1 MPQHMG
7 QAGRSRQTNPY
18 EIFQADADI
27 TSCKALIRQGSRSFY
42 NASLLLPRAVRD
54 PAYALYAFCRLADD
68 AIDDSEQA
76 QVHSALDRLRDRL
89 DRAYAGRPIDRAS
102 DRAFARVVETFG
114 VPRAL
119 PDALLEGFAW
129 DAEGRRY
136 DSIDD
141 LNAYGAR
148 VAGSVGAM
156 MTVLMEVRDGPTV
169 ARATDLGC
177 AMQLTN
183 IARDVGEDARAGRL
197 YLPMSWMRDAGIEPD
212 QWLRDPRFDDR
223 LAGVISR
230 LLRVADELYARA
242 GAGIARLPANCRP
255 SIQAAR
261 TIYAEIGREVERR
274 GRDSVSQRAVVGRS
288 RKVSLLGQ
296 ALLSSHRNEDAL
308 GLPAL
313 PQTQFLV
320 DAVVSAPTPNGSL
333 TGRSVDEQVGWV
345 VDLFSRLERVDRE
358 SGPSKDPLGASAGAD

>member
-1 MPQHMG
+1 MQPSSG
-7 QAGRSRQTNPY
+7 PENPY
-18 EIFQADADI
+18 LIRRRAEADLAACRD
-27 TSCKALIRQGSRSFY
+27 LIRQGSRSFY

-68 AIDDSEQA
+68 AIDDAETGE
-76 QVHSALDRLRDRL
+76 VDVALVRLRERL
-89 DRAYAGRPIDRAS
+89 ELAYAGRPIDRPS
-102 DRAFARVVETFG
+102 DRAFAHVVATFG

-119 PDALLEGFAW
+119 PEALLEGFAW

-148 VAGSVGAM
+148 VAGAVGAM
-156 MTVLMEVRDGPTV
+156 MAVLMGVREGPTL
-169 ARATDLGC
+169 ARAADLGC

-183 IARDVGEDARAGRL
+183 IVRDVGEDARAGRI
-197 YLPMSWMRDAGIEPD
+197 YLPLRWMEEVGLDPEA
-212 QWLRDPRFDDR
+212 WLAAPRFDDR
-223 LAGVISR
+223 LAEVVSR
-230 LLRVADELYARA
+230 VLRAADDLYARA
-242 GAGIARLPANCRP
+242 GAGIAQLPSACRP

-274 GRDSVSQRAVVGRS
+274 GRDSVTQRAVVGRS

-296 ALLSSHRNEDAL
+296 ALLASHRQERAL
-308 GLPAL
+308 NAPAL

-320 DAVVSAPTPNGSL
+320 DAVVASPPPERPNPV
-333 TGRSVDEQVGWV
+333 RSVDEQVGWV
-345 VDLFSRLERVDRE
+345 VDLFSRLERIERDRV
-358 SGPSKDPLGASAGAD
+358 SPGTPMGAPSGAD

>member
-1 MPQHMG
+1 MQP
-7 QAGRSRQTNPY
+7 SSPPESPY
-18 EIFQADADI
+18 LVRRRAEADLAACRD
-27 TSCKALIRQGSRSFY
+27 LIRQGSRSFY

-68 AIDDSEQA
+68 AIDDAETG
-76 QVHSALDRLRDRL
+76 QVDAALDRLRERL
-89 DRAYAGRPIDRAS
+89 ELAYAGRPIDRAS
-102 DRAFARVVETFG
+102 DRAFAHVIASFG

-119 PDALLEGFAW
+119 PEALLEGFAW

-136 DSIDD
+136 ESIDD

-148 VAGSVGAM
+148 VAGAVGAM
-156 MTVLMEVRDGPTV
+156 MAVLMGARDAPTL

-183 IARDVGEDARAGRL
+183 IARDVGEDARAGRV
-197 YLPMSWMRDAGIEPD
+197 YLPLLWMEEAGLDPEA
-212 QWLRDPRFDDR
+212 WLAAPRFDDR
-223 LAGVISR
+223 LAHVISR
-230 LLRVADELYARA
+230 LLSAADVLYARA
-242 GAGIARLPANCRP
+242 GAGIAGLPAACRP

-296 ALLSSHRNEDAL
+296 ALMASHRKDQAL
-308 GLPAL
+308 NLPAL

-320 DAVVSAPTPNGSL
+320 DAVVSAPQP
-333 TGRSVDEQVGWV
+333 TGPIPSRSVDEQVGWV
-345 VDLFSRLERVDRE
+345 VDLFTRLERVDRE
-358 SGPSKDPLGASAGAD
+358 RPASGDPLGSPVGAD